1 MRPVVVSDVLAV
13 GEVPTREQIAILAR
27 AGFKSLIDNQPD
39 GEVER
44 LPTSAEIGAECA
56 KVGLAYRYVPLESR
70 TPPEQDLARF
80 AAAIREMPAPIYACC
95 YSGSRSAAGCALVL
109 AREQDAA
116 AIIKSFA
123 DAGYDVSGLKPWLEA
138 GRPGPAPKSA
148 NGANGQHAPPHGVS
162 GDAAEP
168 ASTSAPAADAPAP
181 AAYKPIVV
189 LPRASSS
196 GGFAI

>member
-27 AGFKSLIDNQPD
+27 AGFKSLVNNQPD

-44 LPTSAEIGAECA
+44 MLSSAEIGAECA
-56 KVGLAYRYVPLESR
+56 KVGLAYRYAPLASR
-70 TPPEQDLARF
+70 TPPEEDLVRF
-80 AAAIREMPAPIYACC
+80 ADAIKALPAPIYACC

-116 AIIKSFA
+116 AVIRNFA
-123 DAGYDVSGLKPWLEA
+123 DAGFDISGLEPWLEA
-138 GRPGPAPKSA
+138 GKAGPQAKA
-148 NGANGQHAPPHGVS
+148 AGGANGPLPHANGGGEMVAPG
-162 GDAAEP
+162 EP
-168 ASTSAPAADAPAP
+168 ASAPT
-181 AAYKPIVV
+181 AYKPIIV

>member
-13 GEVPTREQIAILAR
+13 GEVPTRELIAILAR
-27 AGFKSLIDNQPD
+27 AGFKSLINNQPD

-44 LPTSAEIGAECA
+44 LLASAEIEAECA
-56 KVGLAYRYVPLESR
+56 RVGLTYRYVPLESR
-70 TPPEQDLARF
+70 TPPDEDLARF

-116 AIIKSFA
+116 AIIRNFA
-123 DAGYDVSGLKPWLEA
+123 DAGFDISGLKPWLEA
-138 GRPGPAPKSA
+138 GQSGATPAPV
-148 NGANGQHAPPHGVS
+148 NGAASLDGAGD
-162 GDAAEP
+162 DAARAKDAAAPQPRP
-168 ASTSAPAADAPAP
+168 ASTPP
-181 AAYKPIVV
+181 AYKPIVV
-189 LPRASSS
+189 LPRAASA